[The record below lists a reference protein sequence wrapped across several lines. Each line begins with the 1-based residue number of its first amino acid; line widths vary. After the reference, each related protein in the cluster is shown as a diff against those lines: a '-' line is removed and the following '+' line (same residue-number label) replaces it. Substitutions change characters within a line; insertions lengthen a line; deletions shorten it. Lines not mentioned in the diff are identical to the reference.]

1 MSIGRLLDISVRTMN
16 TYQSAIDTASQN
28 ISNAGNPDYTRQK
41 VVFANEVGEKGIGI
55 GVKIQDVLRIRNDI
69 LDSQLRKY
77 QSSLSDSQKRS
88 EVLKQI
94 EAIVSEPSSNGLST
108 FITEFFNA
116 WDALSANPNSQQL
129 RLTVIQKAQ
138 ELSSRFKDTIDGFS
152 EIQYM
157 LQQDATVQVS
167 QINDYLKG
175 IYELNQRIYDA
186 EARGTKANELK
197 DQRDALIDKLSQ
209 IVNIS
214 VQKNDYGSVM
224 VNVGGVYGADQTNYN
239 QFEVKMV
246 DGQLRLV
253 SKLDSNSLA
262 YVNGGEFFA
271 TSDLLSNKIA
281 SYKTAYEK
289 LATNFVDQVNA
300 VHTQGYTLPIGG
312 SSNTG
317 IPFFGELNSSGKIVN
332 AFVDGEIKINSAVLS
347 DPRNIA
353 ASSVAGYEGNNEIA
367 TRIAELSKAKIP
379 ELDNQTFTENYT
391 SIINSIA
398 QEKVMSDNSITSN
411 DLVVQNLKTQKASYS
426 GVSIDEEMTNVMRYQ
441 RSYEAASK
449 LVKIAEE
456 LLQAILNMV

>member
-157 LQQDATVQVS
+157 LQQDANVQVN

-281 SYKTAYEK
+281 AYKSAYEK

-426 GVSIDEEMTNVMRYQ
+426 GVSIDEEMTNVMKYQ

-449 LVKIAEE
+449 LVKIADE
-456 LLQAILNMV
+456 LLQTILNMV

>member
-1 MSIGRLLDISVRTMN
+1 
-16 TYQSAIDTASQN
+16 
-28 ISNAGNPDYTRQK
+28 
-41 VVFANEVGEKGIGI
+41 
-55 GVKIQDVLRIRNDI
+55 
-69 LDSQLRKY
+69 
-77 QSSLSDSQKRS
+77 
-88 EVLKQI
+88 
-94 EAIVSEPSSNGLST
+94 
-108 FITEFFNA
+108 
-116 WDALSANPNSQQL
+116 
-129 RLTVIQKAQ
+129 
-138 ELSSRFKDTIDGFS
+138 
-152 EIQYM
+152 M
-157 LQQDATVQVS
+157 LQQDANVQVN

-214 VQKNDYGSVM
+214 VQKNEYGTVL
-224 VNVGGVYGADQTNYN
+224 VNVGGVFGADQTNFN

-246 DGQLRLV
+246 DGQLRLA

-281 SYKTAYEK
+281 AYKSAYEK

-426 GVSIDEEMTNVMRYQ
+426 GVSIDEEMTNVMKYQ

-449 LVKIAEE
+449 LVKIADE
-456 LLQAILNMV
+456 LLQTILNMV

>member
-281 SYKTAYEK
+281 AYKSAYEK

>member
-94 EAIVSEPSSNGLST
+94 EAIISEPSSNGLST

-157 LQQDATVQVS
+157 LQQDANVQVN

-281 SYKTAYEK
+281 AYKSAYEK

-426 GVSIDEEMTNVMRYQ
+426 GVSIDEEMTNVMKYQ

-449 LVKIAEE
+449 LVKIADE
-456 LLQAILNMV
+456 LLQTILNMV

>member
-1 MSIGRLLDISVRTMN
+1 MSIGRLLDISVRTMS

-41 VVFANEVGEKGIGI
+41 VVFENEVAEKGNGV

-94 EAIVSEPSSNGLST
+94 EAIISEPSSNGLST

-157 LQQDATVQVS
+157 LQQDANVQVN

-214 VQKNDYGSVM
+214 VQKNEYGTVL
-224 VNVGGVYGADQTNYN
+224 VNVGGVFGADQTNFN

-246 DGQLRLV
+246 DGQLRLA

-281 SYKTAYEK
+281 AYKSAYEK

-426 GVSIDEEMTNVMRYQ
+426 GVSIDEEMTNVMKYQ

-449 LVKIAEE
+449 LVKIADE
-456 LLQAILNMV
+456 LLQTILNMV